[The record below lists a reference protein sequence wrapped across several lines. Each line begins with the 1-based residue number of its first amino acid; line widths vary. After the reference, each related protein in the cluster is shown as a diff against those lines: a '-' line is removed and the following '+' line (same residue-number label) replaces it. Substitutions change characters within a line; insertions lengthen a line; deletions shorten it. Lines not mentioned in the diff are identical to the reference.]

1 MLKNVLAENAILRI
15 VNQSRE
21 LYIPFADLYEKANW
35 FVDRTE
41 LYRELDRLV
50 KNGYIRIKG
59 IDSELYI
66 RIIRAGIAFL
76 VECT

>member
-1 MLKNVLAENAILRI
+1 MIKSVLAENAILRI

-59 IDSELYI
+59 INSELYI
-66 RIIRAGIAFL
+66 RITKAGIAFL
-76 VECT
+76 VECA

>member
-1 MLKNVLAENAILRI
+1 MLKSVLAENAILRI

-59 IDSELYI
+59 INSELYI
-66 RIIRAGIAFL
+66 RITRAGIAFL
-76 VECT
+76 VECA

>member
-1 MLKNVLAENAILRI
+1 MIKSVLAENAILRI

-59 IDSELYI
+59 INSELYI
-66 RIIRAGIAFL
+66 RITRAGIAFL
-76 VECT
+76 VECA

>member
-76 VECT
+76 VECA

>member
-1 MLKNVLAENAILRI
+1 MIKSVLAENAILRI

-41 LYRELDRLV
+41 LYRELDRLI

-59 IDSELYI
+59 INSELYI
-66 RIIRAGIAFL
+66 RITRAGIAFL
-76 VECT
+76 VECA

>member
-1 MLKNVLAENAILRI
+1 MIKSVLAENAILRI

-59 IDSELYI
+59 INSELYI
-66 RIIRAGIAFL
+66 RITMAGIAFL
-76 VECT
+76 VECA